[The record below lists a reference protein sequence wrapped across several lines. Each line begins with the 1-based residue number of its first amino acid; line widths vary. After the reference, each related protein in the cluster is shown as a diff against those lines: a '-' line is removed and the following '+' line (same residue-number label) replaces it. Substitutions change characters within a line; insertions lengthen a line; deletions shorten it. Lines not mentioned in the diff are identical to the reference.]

1 MQGYSDIGALL
12 SISHYLL
19 PLTPYYAPEWELAA
33 YQGHLDI
40 SALLSISHYLLPMM
54 PYYAPESELIEVVAN
69 GDATIEGLAVRLL
82 RMPIEML

>member
-1 MQGYSDIGALL
+1 MQGYLDIGALL

-19 PLTPYYAPEWELAA
+19 PLT
-33 YQGHLDI
+33 
-40 SALLSISHYLLPMM
+40 